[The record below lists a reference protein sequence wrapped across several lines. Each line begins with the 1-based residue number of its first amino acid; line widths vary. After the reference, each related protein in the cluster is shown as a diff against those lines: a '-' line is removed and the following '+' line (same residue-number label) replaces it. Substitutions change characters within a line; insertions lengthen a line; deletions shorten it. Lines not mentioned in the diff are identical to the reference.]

1 VPPLPK
7 SASQSGRTA
16 EPGSSVSDFPQ
27 SVSICE
33 EGPREGFQ
41 SEPKM
46 IPTVDKIRFI
56 EALAETGVQE
66 INCVSFVH
74 PKRVPQMA
82 DAEAVAAGLRKRPG
96 VHYTSTILNASGF
109 ERARKT
115 PLDCLPTLFLSA
127 SETFGIRNSNKNR
140 PDALTEQRELL
151 AMYRAAGVTPRDGYV
166 FTAFGCA
173 YESDIAP
180 AVVVRA
186 VSELLELFEGLPTPR
201 IVLCDTVGWATPLSV
216 ERLTGTLRER
226 WPELRLG
233 LHLHDTRGMGIA
245 NAMAGLRLG
254 VDHFDSSCGGLGGC
268 PFAGNTAAAGNIATE
283 ELVQMCE
290 EMGIGTGVD
299 LERLIECVALAEQ
312 IVGHPLPS
320 KVAHA
325 GSISA
330 RRKRNTQTALVAT

>member
-1 VPPLPK
+1 M
-7 SASQSGRTA
+7 
-16 EPGSSVSDFPQ
+16 SDFPK
-27 SVSICE
+27 SVNICE

-41 SEPKM
+41 SEPNM
-46 IPTVDKIRFI
+46 VPTADKIRFI
-56 EALAETGVQE
+56 EALAETGVRE
-66 INCVSFVH
+66 INCVSFVN

-82 DAEAVAAGLRKRPG
+82 DAEAVAAGIRKRPG
-96 VHYTSTILNASGF
+96 VHYTGTILNAAGF
-109 ERARKT
+109 DRARKT
-115 PLDCLPTLFLSA
+115 PLDCLPLLFLSA

-140 PDALTEQRELL
+140 TEALAEQQELL
-151 AMYRAAGVTPRDGYV
+151 SLYQAAGFTPRDGYV

-180 AVVVRA
+180 STVVRA
-186 VSELLELFEGLPTPR
+186 VSELLELFKGLPVPR
-201 IVLCDTVGWATPLSV
+201 IVLCDTVGWAHPLSV
-216 ERLTGTLRER
+216 ERLVGSLRER

-233 LHLHDTRGMGIA
+233 LHLHDTRGLGIA

-290 EMGIGTGVD
+290 EMGISTGID
-299 LERLIECVALAEQ
+299 LERLIECVAMAEE

-325 GSISA
+325 GSLAA
-330 RRKRNTQTALVAT
+330 RRKRNAQIALSAN

>member
-1 VPPLPK
+1 M
-7 SASQSGRTA
+7 
-16 EPGSSVSDFPQ
+16 SDFPK

-46 IPTVDKIRFI
+46 VPTADKIRFI

-66 INCVSFVH
+66 INCVSFVN

-82 DAEAVAAGLRKRPG
+82 DAEAVAAGIRKRPG
-96 VHYTSTILNASGF
+96 VHYTGTILNAAGF

-115 PLDCLPTLFLSA
+115 PLDCLPLLFLSA

-140 PDALTEQRELL
+140 LEALAEQRELL
-151 AMYRAAGVTPRDGYV
+151 SLYQAAGFTPRDGYV

-180 AVVVRA
+180 FTVVHAVT
-186 VSELLELFEGLPTPR
+186 ELLELFEGLPVPR
-201 IVLCDTVGWATPLSV
+201 IVLCDTVGWANPLSV
-216 ERLTGTLRER
+216 ERVVGSLRER

-233 LHLHDTRGMGIA
+233 LHLHDTRGLGIA

-290 EMGIGTGVD
+290 EMGIRTGID
-299 LERLIECVALAEQ
+299 LERLIECVALAED
-312 IVGHPLPS
+312 IVGHSLPS

-325 GSISA
+325 GSIAA
-330 RRKRNTQTALVAT
+330 RRKSNAQMALSAN

>member
-1 VPPLPK
+1 M
-7 SASQSGRTA
+7 
-16 EPGSSVSDFPQ
+16 SDFPK

-46 IPTVDKIRFI
+46 VPTADKIRLI

-66 INCVSFVH
+66 INCVSFVN

-82 DAEAVAAGLRKRPG
+82 DAEAVAAGIRKRPG
-96 VHYTSTILNASGF
+96 VHYTGTILNAAGF

-115 PLDCLPTLFLSA
+115 PLDCLPLLFLSA

-140 PDALTEQRELL
+140 TEALAEQQELL
-151 AMYRAAGVTPRDGYV
+151 SLYQAAGFTPRDGYV

-180 AVVVRA
+180 STAVHA
-186 VSELLELFEGLPTPR
+186 VSELLELFKGLPVPR
-201 IVLCDTVGWATPLSV
+201 IVLCDTVGWAHPLSV
-216 ERLTGTLRER
+216 ERLVGSLRER

-233 LHLHDTRGMGIA
+233 LHLHDTRGLGIA

-268 PFAGNTAAAGNIATE
+268 PFAGNAAAAGNIATE

-290 EMGIGTGVD
+290 EMGISTGID
-299 LERLIECVALAEQ
+299 LERLIECVALAEE
-312 IVGHPLPS
+312 IVGHSLPS

-325 GSISA
+325 GSIAA
-330 RRKRNTQTALVAT
+330 RRKRNAQIALSAD